1 MKLTFVYYCVFIQK
15 RQTHA
20 YAAIAFS
27 IKKRWK
33 ISLFMTK
40 KLLKNEFSSSH
51 IISNLCELIVGFG
64 IVHKISSDDRDYSAE
79 DFPETAENAVKC
91 FSYLHILLKELELME
106 HSYKRHF
113 IINVLL
119 LCATHSRNHH
129 WSNCSSISSSKD
141 FVNDLLQHTVFDN
154 LSKLLC
160 AEDFLPTIFKGM
172 LKKLRPSLLKD
183 TWMHYPSSC
192 YVFHWL
198 LCHVKHPYL
207 VEYLP
212 DVFPPPFM
220 FVSYHAVP
228 QKVIGIQCFN
238 HLLDNIP
245 PTLIELDGKED
256 AIYHTLFPLTY
267 SKDIPIVEILYPCL
281 LKLPMINMKKK
292 KLVYWDEKD
301 KILDRLLF
309 VVDCEDNLELKRLFF
324 SHIKDFVDCSQPFN
338 HLKRMMPI
346 LKRNLIENPFSDIKC
361 QITALKIIRSVIMS
375 CWPRMKNYCFDILV
389 AILDLQQ
396 QNSTKNIDEI
406 NELSEECLIL
416 LKNSCSEHFESLTS
430 KYIESSDVPGVDLLK
445 KVLKQ

>member
-1 MKLTFVYYCVFIQK
+1 MLHEKCKKTMEDQLIYDQEI
-15 RQTHA
+15 
-20 YAAIAFS
+20 
-27 IKKRWK
+27 IKKYVK
-33 ISLFMTK
+33 ILKEPLPANENQYIK
-40 KLLKNEFSSSH
+40 KNIILEDIEILIKNLEDFKKAFQEEFSSSH

-91 FSYLHILLKELELME
+91 FSYLYILLKELELME

-129 WSNCSSISSSKD
+129 WSNCNSISSS
-141 FVNDLLQHTVFDN
+141 
-154 LSKLLC
+154 
-160 AEDFLPTIFKGM
+160 KGM

-245 PTLIELDGKED
+245 PTLIELDE
-256 AIYHTLFPLTY
+256 
-267 SKDIPIVEILYPCL
+267 
-281 LKLPMINMKKK
+281 

-361 QITALKIIRSVIMS
+361 QITALKILRSVIMS

-416 LKNSCSEHFESLTS
+416 LKNCCSEHF
-430 KYIESSDVPGVDLLK
+430 
-445 KVLKQ
+445 